1 MLFLILAAG
10 LRADWIELKDGTRIE
25 GSISVVTPESII
37 IEMQSTPTIREEKSY
52 PRANVA
58 KFQRATQD
66 DLAFGE
72 ITKTPLPATADSPD
86 IFDAEIGKA
95 VRKFIEDY
103 PYSKH
108 VPAARKLAADIDAE
122 RTRIGGG
129 EVKIDGEW
137 ISAAKW
143 KADNGELAARL
154 QLSKMKQAEDPVEA
168 LRFFEV
174 IEKTRNTTSS
184 YPEAVRLAI
193 TQVDTLRTQIPK
205 MRTDLEL
212 RQQQQEQ
219 GMILASE
226 DRRILLQQGIEQERA
241 ANQALVE
248 AARASGSK
256 WPPLVADKKAL
267 EDLERVAES
276 ERTRLAAINTG
287 ALQEAVDAAREA
299 EARIAAGELDQAR
312 ESLTKS
318 EKLWTQ
324 YLGLTA
330 TKEALKKA
338 EAAAPAATPGQPGQE
353 AKTTP

>member
-58 KFQRATQD
+58 NFQRATED
-66 DLAFGE
+66 DLAFAE
-72 ITKTPLPATADSPD
+72 IANTTIPSTADSTAV
-86 IFDAEIGKA
+86 FDAQAGKA
-95 VRKFIEDY
+95 IRKFIANY

-108 VPAARKLAADIDAE
+108 VAEARKLAAKIDAE
-122 RTRIGGG
+122 QARIEAG

-137 ISAAKW
+137 ISAADW
-143 KADNGELAARL
+143 QADTGELAGRI
-154 QLSKMKQAEDPVEA
+154 QLSKMKEAPDPVAA
-168 LRFFEV
+168 LKIFEV
-174 IEKTRNTTSS
+174 IEKTHNTTSS

-193 TQVDTLRTQIPK
+193 VQADTLRTQIPK
-205 MRTDLEL
+205 MRTDLDL

-219 GMILASE
+219 GLLLASE
-226 DRRILLQQGIEQERA
+226 DRRILLQQGIDQERA
-241 ANQALVE
+241 TNQAILD
-248 AARASGSK
+248 AARTSGSK

-267 EDLERVAES
+267 EDLERTADA
-276 ERTRLAAINTG
+276 ERTRLSTMDTASMEGGIA
-287 ALQEAVDAAREA
+287 AAREA
-299 EARIAAGELDQAR
+299 DAQIAAGELEQAR
-312 ESLTKS
+312 ESLAKS

-324 YLGLTA
+324 YIGLTA